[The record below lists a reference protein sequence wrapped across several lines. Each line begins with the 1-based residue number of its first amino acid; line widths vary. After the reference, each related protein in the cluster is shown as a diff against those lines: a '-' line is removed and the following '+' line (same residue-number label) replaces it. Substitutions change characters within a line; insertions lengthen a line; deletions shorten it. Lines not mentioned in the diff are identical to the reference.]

1 MTSSSH
7 KTPSTGP
14 HKTQGAAEVLLF
26 DKDERVRDGLRKL
39 LSAAGLLIT
48 AMDDEE
54 RMILLASQKH
64 FAVAVLDADT
74 PTPDQGIAI
83 IGRVKTVSPAT
94 AVVLLVNRQ
103 TFDLAVRGYRGG
115 ASEVVAKLPES
126 VKVLTER
133 VQHLCEEAQRSDHR
147 DHLLRETLEIH
158 EQFLKKLIEASRRAQ
173 QAEEMSK
180 GQSGRWDLKDC
191 TILVVDENARTAA
204 GLQEAL
210 GKESPYH
217 CVAALNGGEA
227 LDYGGQ
233 HPFQIALINE
243 RIPDLPWRMLVKS
256 LRGQAS
262 DALYLLFTDPA
273 SGPGKV
279 SIIEESQTI
288 ELVPELSRGAQLVEA
303 LHQMREAY
311 VAKSRE
317 RHYLQSF
324 RREHYDFLKRYVEL
338 RQQLNA
344 LLPTGKK

>member
-1 MTSSSH
+1 MASSSRQ
-7 KTPSTGP
+7 TPSTGP
-14 HKTQGAAEVLLF
+14 HLTQGAAEVLLF
-26 DKDERVRDGLRKL
+26 DRDERVRDGLRKL
-39 LSAAGLLIT
+39 LVASGLLVT

-54 RMILLASQKH
+54 KMILLSSQKH

-74 PTPDQGIAI
+74 PRPDQGIATI
-83 IGRVKTVSPAT
+83 ERLKSVSPAT

-103 TFDLAVRGYRGG
+103 TFDLAVRGYRSG
-115 ASEVVAKLPES
+115 AADVVAKLPES

-133 VQHLCEEAQRSDHR
+133 VQRLCQEAQRSDHR

-173 QAEEMSK
+173 QAEELAK
-180 GQSGRWDLKDC
+180 GQSGRWDLKEC
-191 TILVVDENARTAA
+191 TILVIDGNERTAA

-210 GKESPYH
+210 GQGSAYR
-217 CVAALNGGEA
+217 CVSALTGGEA
-227 LDYGGQ
+227 LDVGGQ

-262 DALYLLFTDPA
+262 DALFLLFTDPA

-288 ELVPELSRGAQLVEA
+288 EIVPELRRGAQLVEA

-311 VAKSRE
+311 IAKNRE

-338 RQQLNA
+338 RQQLTA
-344 LLPTGKK
+344 LLPPK